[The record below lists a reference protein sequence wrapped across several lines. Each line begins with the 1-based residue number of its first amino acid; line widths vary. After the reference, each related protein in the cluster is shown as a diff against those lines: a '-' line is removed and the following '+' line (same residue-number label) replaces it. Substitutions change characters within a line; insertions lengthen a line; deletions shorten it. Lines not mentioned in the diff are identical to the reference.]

1 MFPYQAIRIQ
11 EIKKVFDTLRK
22 LNDDDGFIH
31 DCGLLA
37 APKGKMYDLKE
48 YFVLLPTLKYAMKF
62 WDKETAI
69 VDRGVHPENLSF
81 FQESL
86 SIYGN

>member
-1 MFPYQAIRIQ
+1 MKEFLRWVVALYPKEDVKKEEYYQWFTTKDYAFPYRDIRIQ

-22 LNDDDGFIH
+22 LNDDDEFIR

-48 YFVLLPTLKYAMKF
+48 YFVLCP
-62 WDKETAI
+62 
-69 VDRGVHPENLSF
+69 R
-81 FQESL
+81 
-86 SIYGN
+86 